1 MGDAHQCSQSNF
13 LGPLEVLVLHCNV
26 LIAKEYS
33 LMLDR
38 LSGCNTPAHG
48 YTALMNEAAS
58 KIEKPSRLSAT
69 DWAQGA
75 LAMIAE
81 QGVSAVAVEPLARRL
96 GVTKGSFYWHFPSRE
111 ALLRA
116 SLEFWEQ
123 NELEDVFARLEGIT
137 DPRERLEELFR
148 RVGSEA
154 PTHAIYSEL
163 LKALD
168 HPVVQPVMQRVTQ
181 RRTDWLSLAYRQVG
195 LPRNEAQQ
203 RARLTHAAYVGF
215 LQMSLQLRQP
225 RMSHE
230 EFDDYLAHVMATL
243 IPGR

>member
-1 MGDAHQCSQSNF
+1 MDFWCS
-13 LGPLEVLVLHCNV
+13 VLHRNA
-26 LIAKEYS
+26 LIAK
-33 LMLDR
+33 D
-38 LSGCNTPAHG
+38 LSSSCAITLVCNTPAHG
-48 YTALMNEAAS
+48 YTAKMNDVAA
-58 KIEKPSRLSAT
+58 KMEKPSRLSAT

-75 LAMIAE
+75 LALIAE
-81 QGVSAVAVEPLARRL
+81 QGVNAVAVEPLARRL

-116 SLEFWEQ
+116 ALEFWEQ

-195 LPRNEAQQ
+195 LPRSEALQ

-225 RMSHE
+225 RMTHE
-230 EFDDYLAHVMATL
+230 EFDDYLAHVMTTL
-243 IPGR
+243 IPRQ

>member
-96 GVTKGSFYWHFPSRE
+96 GVTKGSFYCISRL
-111 ALLRA
+111 AKHCCVRHWSSGNRMNWKTSSRVWRA
-116 SLEFWEQ
+116 
-123 NELEDVFARLEGIT
+123 
-137 DPRERLEELFR
+137 
-148 RVGSEA
+148 
-154 PTHAIYSEL
+154 
-163 LKALD
+163 
-168 HPVVQPVMQRVTQ
+168 
-181 RRTDWLSLAYRQVG
+181 
-195 LPRNEAQQ
+195 
-203 RARLTHAAYVGF
+203 
-215 LQMSLQLRQP
+215 
-225 RMSHE
+225 
-230 EFDDYLAHVMATL
+230 
-243 IPGR
+243 